1 MDRNWGFHFGKLE
14 CSSYS
19 KGFASMSLVTVQ
31 NVLRKSLLSGS
42 ITGIQHEKANRSQS
56 LEPWLLQAGDK
67 AVTSTEAGEH
77 REHSVPACG
86 QDRLI
91 APMVTLQLGLF
102 HSDSPICHIGL
113 LCCKIPPKPTSRN
126 KKWEKGK
133 KRNPSLLLAF
143 QRTDLA
149 LQLLYKKI
157 QVGPHGGH
165 SSVEDA
171 VTARELYRP
180 VQVQWEPQAASSLRV
195 PPEDRQP
202 DSSTDTEQ
210 YMEDQYWPEDPAQG
224 TSGDTGEA
232 PGRRE

>member
-1 MDRNWGFHFGKLE
+1 MSDRNVLWEGLPHDTEF
-14 CSSYS
+14 
-19 KGFASMSLVTVQ
+19 VTCIHTQ
-31 NVLRKSLLSGS
+31 NVTFLQAIRAQERE
-42 ITGIQHEKANRSQS
+42 TGGSQS
-56 LEPWLLQAGDK
+56 CSQITTHAGQRGARSYLE
-67 AVTSTEAGEH
+67 
-77 REHSVPACG
+77 
-86 QDRLI
+86 
-91 APMVTLQLGLF
+91 F
-102 HSDSPICHIGL
+102 
-113 LCCKIPPKPTSRN
+113 SRADAWEDECDVFWN

-149 LQLLYKKI
+149 LQLLYRKI

-180 VQVQWEPQAASSLRV
+180 VQVQWELQAASSLRA

-232 PGRRE
+232 PGPEGVRTEKLPRGAGTGRAPGAGCLAAPGV

>member
-1 MDRNWGFHFGKLE
+1 MSG
-14 CSSYS
+14 S
-19 KGFASMSLVTVQ
+19 KWFASMSLVTVQ

-56 LEPWLLQAGDK
+56 LE
-67 AVTSTEAGEH
+67 
-77 REHSVPACG
+77 
-86 QDRLI
+86 DRLI

-149 LQLLYKKI
+149 LQLLYRKI

-165 SSVEDA
+165 LSVEDA

-180 VQVQWEPQAASSLRV
+180 VQVQWEPQAASSLRA
-195 PPEDRQP
+195 PAEDRQP